1 MKPIHFFRQ
10 TVFRVYNKTQDSLLW
25 ELIGLDTRLNAR
37 KRIASRYL
45 QGEGIEIGALHNP
58 LPVRKNVHVRYVDR
72 LPLSELQKHYPDLD
86 PHRMVSLDSIDDG
99 ETLSTISDDSLDF
112 IIANHFLEHC
122 ENPIGTIRNHL
133 KKVKTGGILF
143 YVIPEK
149 TYTFDKERTLTEFN
163 HLIDDDVVGTE
174 ISRRDHFHEYVH
186 SVSKSQDPE
195 RNSLPRCLH

>member
-1 MKPIHFFRQ
+1 
-10 TVFRVYNKTQDSLLW
+10 
-25 ELIGLDTRLNAR
+25 
-37 KRIASRYL
+37 
-45 QGEGIEIGALHNP
+45 
-58 LPVRKNVHVRYVDR
+58 
-72 LPLSELQKHYPDLD
+72 
-86 PHRMVSLDSIDDG
+86 MVPLDSIDDG

-133 KKVKTGGILF
+133 KKVKTGGILL

-174 ISRRDHFHEYVH
+174 ISRMPYYPDNQL
-186 SVSKSQDPE
+186 SVRSFPK
-195 RNSLPRCLH
+195 